1 MTHLDYRQNPAAP
14 TTKRSAGRTSTT
26 WDSSSNNSPRCRRR
40 GCSTFN
46 SPTCICP
53 QVKGRLRT
61 LCSLPAGSRSTCS
74 SPPAPCRSSNVQ
86 YSYMSNGS
94 SWSSQQQQS
103 QTQQQQQQSGGG
115 QMPQQTV
122 LVQSMNQLNG
132 SAQYV
137 IVNSQ
142 TSCANIVASGAQLM
156 QQQSQR
162 SVVMAGSSSS
172 NVTTMSGQP
181 IVSSQT
187 MPEGSSGYSQEVLMP
202 QQHGCISNS
211 MPNGRIVINSQN
223 QRLQTLDQSNSQP
236 NLQQLLSSTPSTSQI
251 QTPAPAAT
259 PQPAPRKRPPRS
271 KKPAASAKKAA
282 EQPKQVEA
290 KMEAT
295 DAMEITSIMSELARL
310 DQLESQ
316 GIDVTDQRTTLTEK
330 RNMILLKMVG
340 GTGLGAGLDLSG
352 LSQTVF
358 QHLEIRDPLA
368 QMLLSPYQ
376 GLKDQPQPR
385 PPPAPV
391 PTPAPVPPPPV
402 QTPHFQTPTQSNSSS
417 RQPRRAPLQPVTQRP
432 IREPASQNLF
442 EPSYETKSQPQLIHS
457 SHPSTSFE
465 SSQPPQIY
473 PQSSSNFSS
482 NSTVLHS
489 VQYASTSQIN
499 SQPSYQPVQ
508 VASGIGASGLYST
521 SNVVNTL
528 SSQPGGA
535 VASCIITQQ
544 QLEQQ
549 RLLAPKPASTPI
561 KYNAAPVATAPQSR
575 VSPTP
580 VMKMLSKQETAL
592 RIAQSKESR
601 TRRISRYFDYFE
613 NTVGT
618 ADSDYVNTNF
628 KNVSDICKR
637 LLPYSVF
644 YEPDPSQTTLDN
656 FDHELLRINVHHR
669 DQKRRLE
676 KRLNAFF
683 IKEATKPIDND
694 LVMLLSLDKEYET
707 RKLAEEKEATK
718 NEPEIFAST
727 SDFIPFANQLKQEIE
742 EKTENLNERTDK
754 EELEKF
760 RAAIYDYNEFSE
772 AKPSRSSSPTSLFA
786 RADYEE
792 SRMLRWFNR
801 KRSRKDLKKM
811 KQKYR
816 YAIAE
821 SFKQS
826 YKKPYSEVVEAPVS
840 DNPSTP
846 SSIKKE
852 RTPTIMS
859 PPSVMDKNTA
869 TVFSPAAHTRL
880 ATPVRQLTP
889 QPTSPTSQVLLP
901 PQPLSPPL
909 QPTPVVISPQPLKTK
924 FSAPPVKEEFKS
936 EVRSTA
942 MPLKSK
948 LLKRYNEQKEVVP
961 PMKIARF
968 MAAAASTS
976 CFDKLS
982 DSAVTD
988 RNSGKCAR
996 RTEGGAAE
1004 DQ

>member
-352 LSQTVF
+352 LSQT
-358 QHLEIRDPLA
+358 
-368 QMLLSPYQ
+368 
-376 GLKDQPQPR
+376 
-385 PPPAPV
+385 
-391 PTPAPVPPPPV
+391 
-402 QTPHFQTPTQSNSSS
+402 
-417 RQPRRAPLQPVTQRP
+417 QPRRAPLQPVTQRP